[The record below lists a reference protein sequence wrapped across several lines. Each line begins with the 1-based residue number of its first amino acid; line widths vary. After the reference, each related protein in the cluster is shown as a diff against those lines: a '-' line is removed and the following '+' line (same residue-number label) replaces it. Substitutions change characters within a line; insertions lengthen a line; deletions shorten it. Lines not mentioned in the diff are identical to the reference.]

1 MNHITWDIVDPDAMR
16 VVIMRDGNPVMQIS
30 VHEIVESC
38 SRNKILQ
45 HVAECDR
52 TPWLTRWQN
61 EKHAGLVDM
70 LTKDYS
76 DV

>member
-1 MNHITWDIVDPDAMR
+1 MNEITWNIDNPNDMRIVLR
-16 VVIMRDGNPVMQIS
+16 QYGNIIMQIS
-30 VHEIVESC
+30 VYEVIESC
-38 SRNKILQ
+38 SRIKIMQ

-61 EKHAGLVDM
+61 EKHAGIVDL

>member
-30 VHEIVESC
+30 VHEIIESC
-38 SRNKILQ
+38 SRNKVLQ

-52 TPWLTRWQN
+52 TPWLTRWQH
-61 EKHAGLVDM
+61 EKQQVVFDILKNGPV
-70 LTKDYS
+70 
-76 DV
+76 